1 MTLIAPHIA
10 AFLQQRLPVERRASP
25 NTCDSYAHAFKL
37 LFQYASE
44 CLKVRP
50 SELNLEQID
59 APLVVNFLGHL
70 ETARGNGAGSR
81 NIRLAAIKS
90 FMHFLEYRVPSALEQ
105 IQRILAIP
113 AKKTDTRLVRLL
125 TADEMQSILDAPDP
139 TVRDGIRDRAML
151 HLCFAGGLRVSELVG
166 LRTED
171 FLLQPQSSVLVH
183 GKGRKERCLPLWKE
197 TASALRAWLAVRGT
211 SRAPELFLNA
221 RSTSMTRAGFE
232 YILRKHVCAAA
243 KRCPSLSAKRV
254 SPHVLRHT
262 CALTILQA
270 TKDLRKVSLWLGHS
284 SMQTT
289 EIYTRADP
297 SVKLEALESVTG
309 IGHCAEAANWA
320 LQGNGSVDRHAE
332 CHFGYAKREGLNL
345 IEHGRIGVRTQH
357 KTGLRIKPTGGRLGQ
372 TARRCGRSQ
381 RHARPPAAPRTRAE
395 MRSAELAHQNRLASS
410 GGGRVEQTGPG
421 PATSVGR
428 F

>member
-1 MTLIAPHIA
+1 MNPIAPHIA
-10 AFLQQRLPVERRASP
+10 AFLQQRLPLERRASP

-37 LFQYASE
+37 LFEYASG
-44 CLKVRP
+44 CLKIRP
-50 SELNLEQID
+50 SELNLEQIN
-59 APLVVNFLGHL
+59 APLIVNFLGHL
-70 ETARGNGAGSR
+70 EADRGNGAGSR

-90 FMHFLEYRVPSALEQ
+90 FMHFMEYRVPSALEQ

-113 AKKTDTRLVRLL
+113 AKKTDTRLVRHL

-139 TVRDGIRDRAML
+139 AVRDGIRDRAML

-171 FLLQPQSSVLVH
+171 LFLQPQASILIH

-197 TASALRAWLAVRGT
+197 TASALRAWLAVRGK

-221 RSTSMTRAGFE
+221 RHTSMTRAGFE
-232 YILRKHVCAAA
+232 YILRKHVCAAT
-243 KRCPSLSAKRV
+243 KRCPSLSTKRI

-297 SVKLEALESVTG
+297 SVKLEALESVIAPKLRTG
-309 IGHCAEAANWA
+309 RFNATD
-320 LQGNGSVDRHAE
+320 Q
-332 CHFGYAKREGLNL
+332 L
-345 IEHGRIGVRTQH
+345 IAML
-357 KTGLRIKPTGGRLGQ
+357 KTTPV
-372 TARRCGRSQ
+372 
-381 RHARPPAAPRTRAE
+381 
-395 MRSAELAHQNRLASS
+395 MRSEKPS
-410 GGGRVEQTGPG
+410 T
-421 PATSVGR
+421 
-428 F
+428 